1 MRAATPKADFSLRPA
16 DATLVAPARGE
27 GGLAAGLPRED
38 ALPEGVAPFRPTLP
52 EAAWPLEAAND
63 AVIARRAPLSPALLG
78 TLVLVLDLIA
88 IGGAG
93 MAADALTGATGARHA
108 PTLALIAAFIA
119 GAGLA
124 FGAYRHAVLFTFRRQ
139 FRLVAGAAAAALLAT
154 VAAALAFNAWDRVD
168 PVWLAAA
175 VPLGALSLLGS
186 RAAVAG
192 LLRNNPV
199 RAARRAVILGAGPQ
213 AARLVST
220 LRRDP
225 SGIEILG
232 VVDERP
238 ARGVPLPEGM
248 RALGGLPTLFGMIR
262 RGEVDMV
269 VIAVPWSAEARLCNL
284 LERLSTF
291 PVDICVAP
299 DLVTEHLPG
308 MRPSL
313 PALICARP
321 ISGLRGALK
330 RAEDLVLAGCAL
342 AVAAVPMLL
351 IALAVKL
358 DSPGPVFFRQR
369 RTGFNDRP
377 FHVLKFRT
385 MYADAADHDVKR
397 QVLAGDPRVTRVGQV
412 LRRTSLDELP
422 QILNVLRGEMSFVGP
437 RPHAPGTRAGGRLF
451 PDVVA
456 NYAARHRV
464 KPGLTGLAQVRGYR
478 GPTLTED
485 HIVKRVES
493 DLEYIERWSIWL
505 DFAIIMR
512 TLLAVARMRN
522 AL

>member
-16 DATLVAPARGE
+16 DASLVAPARGE
-27 GGLAAGLPRED
+27 GGAAAGLSRD
-38 ALPEGVAPFRPTLP
+38 DVLPDGVAPFRPTLP

-63 AVIARRAPLSPALLG
+63 AVAARRAPLTPVLLG

-88 IGGAG
+88 VAGAG

-108 PTLALIAAFIA
+108 QTLALIVSMTV
-119 GAGLA
+119 GLGLA

-139 FRLVAGAAAAALLAT
+139 IRLVASAAVGALLAVIGAAAA
-154 VAAALAFNAWDRVD
+154 FNAWERLD
-168 PVWLAAA
+168 PLWLAAA
-175 VPLGALSLLGS
+175 IPLGAMSLLGS

-192 LLRNNPV
+192 LLRNNPA
-199 RAARRAVILGAGPQ
+199 RAARRAVIIGAGPQ
-213 AARLVST
+213 AARLVSA
-220 LRRDP
+220 LKRDP
-225 SGIEILG
+225 AGVEILG

-238 ARGVPLPEGM
+238 PRGVALPDGL

-269 VIAVPWSAEARLCNL
+269 VIAVPWSAEARLCSL
-284 LERLSTF
+284 MERLSPF
-291 PVDICVAP
+291 PVEVCVAP
-299 DLVTEHLPG
+299 DLLTEHLPG
-308 MRPSL
+308 MRASL
-313 PALICARP
+313 PVIISARP
-321 ISGLRGALK
+321 ISGVGGALK
-330 RAEDLVLAGCAL
+330 RAEDLALAGCAL

-358 DSPGPVFFRQR
+358 DTPGPIFFRQR

-385 MYADAADHDVKR
+385 MFADAADHDVKR
-397 QVLAGDPRVTRVGQV
+397 QVLAGDPRVTRVGHI

-422 QILNVLRGEMSFVGP
+422 QIFNVLRGEMSFVGP

-451 PDVVA
+451 HDVVA

-464 KPGLTGLAQVRGYR
+464 KPGLTGLAQVRGWR
-478 GPTLTED
+478 GPTLTEE

-493 DLEYIERWSIWL
+493 DLEYIDRWSLWL
-505 DFAIIMR
+505 DFAIILR